1 MVGEVTSL
9 LPRKGYDWFT
19 GFVPF
24 FEAEGDTDKE
34 KRENK
39 MKLF

>member
-1 MVGEVTSL
+1 MAGKVTSL
-9 LPRKGYDWFT
+9 LPRKGYDWF
-19 GFVPF
+19 VSF
-24 FEAEGDTDKE
+24 FEAEEGDTDNG